1 MIAQLLTVIITFSF
15 ILFTLACQPS
25 PITTTQQVRAIVA
38 NNPVLNSARLINV
51 EPSQVPLPP
60 AAPIQSLFEFLK
72 IPIPTIP
79 SILSQSTITTT
90 LNPLNST
97 EDSNSTLF
105 DSPINNS
112 TYFDPELEPSNSTEN
127 TDNLIK
133 DLALAEQSVLSSFK
147 DPIETTKPTL
157 KLFAIPETKEESK
170 CENATITAITI
181 MPYDDRLVG
190 IDLDRVHEQLKLLE
204 TYTGK
209 NLSSFGEYSEEVT

>member
-157 KLFAIPETKEESK
+157 KLFAIPETKEEST